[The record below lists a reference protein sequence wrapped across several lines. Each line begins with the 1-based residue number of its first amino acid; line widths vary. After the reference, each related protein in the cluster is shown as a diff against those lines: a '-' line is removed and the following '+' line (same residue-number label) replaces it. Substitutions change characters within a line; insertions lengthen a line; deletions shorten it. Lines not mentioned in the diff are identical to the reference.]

1 MVGSFGLAS
10 RRTHT
15 VMGRTITIA
24 SRLVDLTMDL
34 AHPILV
40 GEGMAAQLGG
50 QFSASGRPG
59 GGGSLETRHLQSMGT
74 FLLEGLRVPH
84 HIYAVPL
91 DTLAA
96 EHPPAL
102 GDSQAA
108 PFAAHGTT

>member
-24 SRLVDLTMDL
+24 SRLVDLTVDL

-50 QFSASGRPG
+50 QFSLGARA
-59 GGGSLETRHLQSMGT
+59 GGSGTQETQHLQSMGT

-91 DTLAA
+91 DTLVA
-96 EHPPAL
+96 EHPPAP
-102 GDSQAA
+102 GDDQADQ
-108 PFAAHGTT
+108 PTAHGTA

>member
-24 SRLVDLTMDL
+24 SRLVDLTVDL

-50 QFSASGRPG
+50 QFSVGKRAG
-59 GGGSLETRHLQSMGT
+59 GGPAETQHLQSMGT

-91 DTLAA
+91 DTLVAGQMPSA
-96 EHPPAL
+96 LQEEPPAK
-102 GDSQAA
+102 
-108 PFAAHGTT
+108 PTAHGTT